1 MLYLSAIFFNSKSL
15 AGCPKRLTATIPLV
29 LLFIDFSITF
39 GSKQNI
45 SSSIVLTESS
55 SAVEYTY
62 RHLSV
67 LDTVKAE
74 FEYLVQQYG
83 YDLDRIKLI
92 TGLIYLNMS
101 PMHTGNFS
109 KMLWFEAITILSQ
122 YANK

>member
-1 MLYLSAIFFNSKSL
+1 MYGGIK
-15 AGCPKRLTATIPLV
+15 IPYNLMKN
-29 LLFIDFSITF
+29 DN
-39 GSKQNI
+39 NI
-45 SSSIVLTESS
+45 ILTESS

-62 RHLSV
+62 KQLSV

-74 FEYLVQQYG
+74 FEYLVQQHG

-109 KMLWFEAITILSQ
+109 KMLWFKAITILSQ